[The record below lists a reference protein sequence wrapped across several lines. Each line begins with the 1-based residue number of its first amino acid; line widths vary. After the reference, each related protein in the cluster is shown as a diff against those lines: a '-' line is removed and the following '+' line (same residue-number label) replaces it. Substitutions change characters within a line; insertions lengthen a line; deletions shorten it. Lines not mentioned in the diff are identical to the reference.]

1 MSNDDARHRPPLTV
15 TSGDNKVAAHKGNR
29 SVRTADSDAPLGDK
43 RDIDMEH
50 RRWPPLAQINGTVV
64 RPSVGVRAIERPWIV
79 AVWAIMPDSDTYSK
93 AYSKTETYSKT
104 AAKTDRKMPTTC
116 FRVQSC
122 GKKHKDQAGRDGK
135 PLSFHMNTSEINPI
149 HPDAENEQS
158 VHSQSPSLWACH
170 ESYWHIFATMNSGRL
185 AGWIGF

>member
-1 MSNDDARHRPPLTV
+1 MAPDFAHRPLSP
-15 TSGDNKVAAHKGNR
+15 
-29 SVRTADSDAPLGDK
+29 APIIKSRLIMG
-43 RDIDMEH
+43 IGPFVLPIAT
-50 RRWPPLAQINGTVV
+50 RRWVINAISIWSTVDGHHRCRINGTVV